1 MTELIFLIIGLVTGA
16 LIGYFWS
23 RLNDRKSSTLSTRIH
38 TLETEAAT
46 LSERLLQTSRQ
57 FDEAKGELSSLE
69 GHNTSLQKDNTRLE
83 AEVNM
88 LKDKLS
94 TFREELGREF
104 ELLSNRIL
112 DEKSV
117 KFTDINKKQVS
128 QILEPFE
135 KEIKAFRDKVNETY
149 LSETRERHTLQNE
162 IKRLMEL
169 NQQLSSDA
177 RNLTKA
183 LTADTKTQGDWG
195 EMILETIL
203 ERSGLEKGREF
214 SIQDAM
220 RDTEGKLYK
229 PDVIVHLPDERNIII
244 DSKVSLTDYDRFVNA
259 ETEED
264 QKRAIKQHV
273 RSMRNHI
280 DMLSSKRYTEYS
292 GSLAFIFM
300 FVPIEPAYYAAMQTD
315 HELWNYAYNK
325 GIILIGPA
333 NLIAALKLVS
343 EIWSREKQN
352 RNAQEIAEKAGG
364 LYDKFVGFTDTLLEL
379 GRQIDKAGDGY
390 RKALGQLKDGRG
402 NLVNRAEQLRRMGA
416 SNKKQLDPQLSD
428 HLQDGLDEEDTKELD

>member
-1 MTELIFLIIGLVTGA
+1 MLELIFLIVGLIAGV

-23 RLNDRKSSTLSTRIH
+23 KMNDRKSTTLSTRIH

-46 LSERLLQTSRQ
+46 LTERFRHCSQQLEETTQSLSSAETQN
-57 FDEAKGELSSLE
+57 SSLE
-69 GHNTSLQKDNTRLE
+69 KENARLE
-83 AEVNM
+83 AEISM
-88 LKDKLS
+88 LKEKLS
-94 TFREELGREF
+94 TFREELGKEF
-104 ELLSNRIL
+104 ELLSNRIF

-117 KFTDINKKQVS
+117 KFTDLNKQQVR

-135 KEIKAFRDKVNETY
+135 KEIKSFREKVNETY
-149 LSETRERHTLQNE
+149 LSETRERHTLQSE

-169 NQQLSSDA
+169 NQQLSTDA

-214 SIQDAM
+214 SIQDTM
-220 RDTEGKLYK
+220 RDAEGKLFK

-259 ETEED
+259 ESEED

-280 DMLSSKRYTEYS
+280 DMLNSKRYTEYP

-300 FVPIEPAYYAAMQTD
+300 FVPIEPAFYAAMQTD
-315 HELWNYAYNK
+315 HELWNDAYKK

-343 EIWSREKQN
+343 EIWNREKQN
-352 RNAQEIAEKAGG
+352 RNAQDIAEKAGG

-379 GRQIDKAGDGY
+379 GRHIDKAGDGY
-390 RKALGQLKDGRG
+390 RKALGQLKEGRG
-402 NLVNRAEQLRRMGA
+402 NLVTRAEQLRRMGA
-416 SNKKQLDPQLSD
+416 SNKKQIDAQLTDQLPENLEDEDPA
-428 HLQDGLDEEDTKELD
+428 ELD